1 MKKHW
6 IVLFILVV
14 ILGTLAYLSTWTVDK
29 VQVEGCE
36 IVNTQSVSDAM
47 KEEAPLDNT
56 LLLYIKSK
64 MNKLKDLSF
73 VSKMDLELTD
83 KNTVTVTVYEKS
95 IAGCVLYKGDYVYF
109 DKDGI
114 VLDSSKRR
122 VGSAPLIKG
131 LTFTEWSIG
140 KKLPS
145 DDDKKFQTIL
155 TITQLVEKY
164 DLDGID
170 IDWEYPCNDA
180 AGIGADP
187 RDKENF
193 TALLATLREY
203 LGKDRIVSIAVGAS
217 QRCIAD
223 TQMDKVAEIVD
234 YVQLMTYDMVDGT
247 RAGHHAALGATK
259 GDKSGLN
266 TRDTVE
272 AYRRAGVPYE
282 KIIIGAAFYG
292 RHFEVTSF
300 ENHGLLQPSGG
311 GLPGPAYGEIT
322 PEYLRENNFQIYWDA
337 DAEAN
342 YLWNG
347 RTLVSYESP
356 KAVRLKCKYVKEKK
370 LLGIMYWEHGND
382 PTRELLGAI
391 ADEIQ

>member
-1 MKKHW
+1 MK
-6 IVLFILVV
+6 IVLSVGGWGADGFSDMAM
-14 ILGTLAYLSTWTVDK
+14 TE
-29 VQVEGCE
+29 EGRRNFAKSCL
-36 IVNTQSVSDAM
+36 DA
-47 KEEAPLDNT
+47 
-56 LLLYIKSK
+56 
-64 MNKLKDLSF
+64 
-73 VSKMDLELTD
+73 
-83 KNTVTVTVYEKS
+83 
-95 IAGCVLYKGDYVYF
+95 
-109 DKDGI
+109 
-114 VLDSSKRR
+114 
-122 VGSAPLIKG
+122 
-131 LTFTEWSIG
+131 
-140 KKLPS
+140 
-145 DDDKKFQTIL
+145 
-155 TITQLVEKY
+155 VEKY
-164 DLDGID
+164 NLDGID

-193 TALLATLREY
+193 TALLKTLREY
-203 LGKDRIVSIAVGAS
+203 LGEKRIVSVAVGAS

-347 RTLVSYESP
+347 KTLVSYESP

>member
-1 MKKHW
+1 MKYDVIAYCWNDALAGFTQEDARRLTHVNLAFGRIKDGLLDLHLLKYLHLLPSLRAW
-6 IVLFILVV
+6 NPEMKIVLSVGGWGADGFSHMAMTEK
-14 ILGTLAYLSTWTVDK
+14 GRRNFA
-29 VQVEGCE
+29 
-36 IVNTQSVSDAM
+36 QSCLDA
-47 KEEAPLDNT
+47 
-56 LLLYIKSK
+56 
-64 MNKLKDLSF
+64 
-73 VSKMDLELTD
+73 
-83 KNTVTVTVYEKS
+83 
-95 IAGCVLYKGDYVYF
+95 
-109 DKDGI
+109 
-114 VLDSSKRR
+114 
-122 VGSAPLIKG
+122 
-131 LTFTEWSIG
+131 
-140 KKLPS
+140 
-145 DDDKKFQTIL
+145 
-155 TITQLVEKY
+155 VEKY
-164 DLDGID
+164 NLDGID
-170 IDWEYPCNDA
+170 IDWEYPCSDA

-193 TALLATLREY
+193 TALLAALREY
-203 LGKDRIVSIAVGAS
+203 LGKDRIVSVAVGAS
-217 QRCIAD
+217 RRCIAD

-266 TRDTVE
+266 TRDIVE

-282 KIIIGAAFYG
+282 KLIIGAAFYG
-292 RHFEVTSF
+292 RHFAVTSF

-311 GLPGPAYGEIT
+311 GLAGPTYGEIT
-322 PEYLRENNFQIYWDA
+322 PEYLRENNFRVYWDA

-356 KAVRLKCKYVKEKK
+356 KAVRLKCAYVKEKG

>member
-1 MKKHW
+1 
-6 IVLFILVV
+6 
-14 ILGTLAYLSTWTVDK
+14 
-29 VQVEGCE
+29 
-36 IVNTQSVSDAM
+36 
-47 KEEAPLDNT
+47 
-56 LLLYIKSK
+56 
-64 MNKLKDLSF
+64 
-73 VSKMDLELTD
+73 
-83 KNTVTVTVYEKS
+83 
-95 IAGCVLYKGDYVYF
+95 
-109 DKDGI
+109 
-114 VLDSSKRR
+114 
-122 VGSAPLIKG
+122 
-131 LTFTEWSIG
+131 
-140 KKLPS
+140 
-145 DDDKKFQTIL
+145 
-155 TITQLVEKY
+155 
-164 DLDGID
+164 
-170 IDWEYPCNDA
+170 
-180 AGIGADP
+180 
-187 RDKENF
+187 
-193 TALLATLREY
+193 
-203 LGKDRIVSIAVGAS
+203 
-217 QRCIAD
+217 
-223 TQMDKVAEIVD
+223 
-234 YVQLMTYDMVDGT
+234 MTYDMVDGT

-347 RTLVSYESP
+347 KTLVSYESP

>member
-1 MKKHW
+1 MKYDVIAYCWNDALAGFTQEDARRLTHVNLAFGLIKDGLLDLHLLKYLHLLPRLRAW
-6 IVLFILVV
+6 NPEMKIVL
-14 ILGTLAYLSTWTVDK
+14 
-29 VQVEGCE
+29 
-36 IVNTQSVSDAM
+36 SVGGWGADGFSDMAM
-47 KEEAPLDNT
+47 TEKGRRNFAKSCLD
-56 LLLYIKSK
+56 
-64 MNKLKDLSF
+64 
-73 VSKMDLELTD
+73 
-83 KNTVTVTVYEKS
+83 
-95 IAGCVLYKGDYVYF
+95 A
-109 DKDGI
+109 
-114 VLDSSKRR
+114 
-122 VGSAPLIKG
+122 
-131 LTFTEWSIG
+131 
-140 KKLPS
+140 
-145 DDDKKFQTIL
+145 
-155 TITQLVEKY
+155 VEKY
-164 DLDGID
+164 NLDGID

-203 LGKDRIVSIAVGAS
+203 FGKDRIVSIAVGAS

-223 TQMDKVAEIVD
+223 TQMDKVAGIVD

-266 TRDTVE
+266 TRDIVE

-282 KIIIGAAFYG
+282 KLIIGAAFYG
-292 RHFEVTSF
+292 RHFAVTSF

-311 GLPGPAYGEIT
+311 GLPGLAYGEIT
-322 PEYLRENNFQIYWDA
+322 PEYLRENNFRVYWDA

-347 RTLVSYESP
+347 KTLVSYESP
-356 KAVRLKCKYVKEKK
+356 KAVRLKCAYVKEKG

>member
-164 DLDGID
+164 DLEIDGI
-170 IDWEYPCNDA
+170 
-180 AGIGADP
+180 
-187 RDKENF
+187 KF
-193 TALLATLREY
+193 TAENEIVLQHGGITIELGEGEY
-203 LGKDRIVSIAVGAS
+203 LAVQMMNLGNILKNLEGMSGTLYMKDFDSENATASFISSHEAFSIFKAVSVTSSRIFGTPFNSILFS
-217 QRCIAD
+217 
-223 TQMDKVAEIVD
+223 
-234 YVQLMTYDMVDGT
+234 
-247 RAGHHAALGATK
+247 
-259 GDKSGLN
+259 LN
-266 TRDTVE
+266 ICSE
-272 AYRRAGVPYE
+272 LYE
-282 KIIIGAAFYG
+282 KYN
-292 RHFEVTSF
+292 R
-300 ENHGLLQPSGG
+300 PS
-311 GLPGPAYGEIT
+311 
-322 PEYLRENNFQIYWDA
+322 
-337 DAEAN
+337 
-342 YLWNG
+342 
-347 RTLVSYESP
+347 
-356 KAVRLKCKYVKEKK
+356 K
-370 LLGIMYWEHGND
+370 
-382 PTRELLGAI
+382 
-391 ADEIQ
+391 

>member
-164 DLDGID
+164 DLEIDGI
-170 IDWEYPCNDA
+170 
-180 AGIGADP
+180 
-187 RDKENF
+187 KF
-193 TALLATLREY
+193 TAEKEIVLQHGGITIELGEGEY
-203 LGKDRIVSIAVGAS
+203 LAVQMMNLGNILKNLEGMSGTLYMKDFDSENATAS
-217 QRCIAD
+217 F
-223 TQMDKVAEIVD
+223 
-234 YVQLMTYDMVDGT
+234 
-247 RAGHHAALGATK
+247 
-259 GDKSGLN
+259 S
-266 TRDTVE
+266 
-272 AYRRAGVPYE
+272 
-282 KIIIGAAFYG
+282 
-292 RHFEVTSF
+292 
-300 ENHGLLQPSGG
+300 
-311 GLPGPAYGEIT
+311 
-322 PEYLRENNFQIYWDA
+322 
-337 DAEAN
+337 
-342 YLWNG
+342 
-347 RTLVSYESP
+347 
-356 KAVRLKCKYVKEKK
+356 
-370 LLGIMYWEHGND
+370 
-382 PTRELLGAI
+382 
-391 ADEIQ
+391 

>member
-1 MKKHW
+1 
-6 IVLFILVV
+6 
-14 ILGTLAYLSTWTVDK
+14 
-29 VQVEGCE
+29 
-36 IVNTQSVSDAM
+36 
-47 KEEAPLDNT
+47 
-56 LLLYIKSK
+56 
-64 MNKLKDLSF
+64 
-73 VSKMDLELTD
+73 
-83 KNTVTVTVYEKS
+83 
-95 IAGCVLYKGDYVYF
+95 
-109 DKDGI
+109 
-114 VLDSSKRR
+114 
-122 VGSAPLIKG
+122 
-131 LTFTEWSIG
+131 
-140 KKLPS
+140 
-145 DDDKKFQTIL
+145 
-155 TITQLVEKY
+155 
-164 DLDGID
+164 
-170 IDWEYPCNDA
+170 
-180 AGIGADP
+180 
-187 RDKENF
+187 
-193 TALLATLREY
+193 
-203 LGKDRIVSIAVGAS
+203 
-217 QRCIAD
+217 
-223 TQMDKVAEIVD
+223 MDKVAEIVD

-282 KIIIGAAFYG
+282 EIIIGAAFYG

-322 PEYLRENNFQIYWDA
+322 PEYLRKNNFQIYWDA

-347 RTLVSYESP
+347 KTLVSYESP

>member
-1 MKKHW
+1 MKYD
-6 IVLFILVV
+6 V
-14 ILGTLAYLSTWTVDK
+14 IAYCWNDALAGFTREDAQRLTH
-29 VQVEGCE
+29 
-36 IVNTQSVSDAM
+36 VNLA
-47 KEEAPLDNT
+47 
-56 LLLYIKSK
+56 
-64 MNKLKDLSF
+64 F
-73 VSKMDLELTD
+73 
-83 KNTVTVTVYEKS
+83 
-95 IAGCVLYKGDYVYF
+95 G
-109 DKDGI
+109 
-114 VLDSSKRR
+114 
-122 VGSAPLIKG
+122 LIKG
-131 LTFTEWSIG
+131 GLLDLHLLKYLHLLPRLRAWNPEMKIVLSVGGWGADGFSDMAMTEEGRRNFAKSC
-140 KKLPS
+140 L
-145 DDDKKFQTIL
+145 DA
-155 TITQLVEKY
+155 VEKY

-170 IDWEYPCNDA
+170 IDWEYPCSDA

-187 RDKENF
+187 RDKE
-193 TALLATLREY
+193 
-203 LGKDRIVSIAVGAS
+203 
-217 QRCIAD
+217 

-272 AYRRAGVPYE
+272 AYHRAGVPYE

>member
-164 DLDGID
+164 DLEIDGI
-170 IDWEYPCNDA
+170 
-180 AGIGADP
+180 
-187 RDKENF
+187 KF
-193 TALLATLREY
+193 TAENEIVLQHGGITIELGEGEY
-203 LGKDRIVSIAVGAS
+203 LAVQMMNLGNILKNLEGMSGTLYMKDFDLENATAS
-217 QRCIAD
+217 FS
-223 TQMDKVAEIVD
+223 K
-234 YVQLMTYDMVDGT
+234 
-247 RAGHHAALGATK
+247 
-259 GDKSGLN
+259 N
-266 TRDTVE
+266 
-272 AYRRAGVPYE
+272 
-282 KIIIGAAFYG
+282 
-292 RHFEVTSF
+292 
-300 ENHGLLQPSGG
+300 
-311 GLPGPAYGEIT
+311 
-322 PEYLRENNFQIYWDA
+322 
-337 DAEAN
+337 
-342 YLWNG
+342 
-347 RTLVSYESP
+347 
-356 KAVRLKCKYVKEKK
+356 
-370 LLGIMYWEHGND
+370 
-382 PTRELLGAI
+382 
-391 ADEIQ
+391 